1 MDKIRDAYFKAVL
14 EDDKIQPTSDKSARI
29 QSRDPSVEVTLMP
42 RPRKKHQISNWSLK
56 CKKCKRH
63 FVTETLL
70 EKHISLKHPELRSG
84 ETKNVR
90 SNKSENITNKPKPD
104 QLTSTSKNDRKIS
117 LVKNV
122 GHSTVGCSEDHTYCK
137 VHGVLSFGATKTV
150 QSHNRQNKKNRQTAK
165 IRSSTSKNKQTPE
178 LQSSA
183 SKKLS
188 DISENFR
195 KANFMKNDR
204 CSTIRCSKDHNYFKV
219 HEVLKSEAMRP
230 VQSHIQQN
238 NRSNLTAIQMPSAS
252 KYFNVSG
259 ENERLTVSQT
269 GLTSNIQK
277 LRCPICDRNF
287 INTALLNQHV
297 NRTHLQAR
305 PETFVESGIVSP
317 SPASVPAK
325 NSVVFRVSS
334 PLGVP
339 VQITSPSQVTA
350 TENIRKVEPSPSI
363 PLKVNH
369 PQCPICNKYYVNNE
383 LLAIHVTRQHLQL
396 QTWANSGKL

>member
-1 MDKIRDAYFKAVL
+1 MDKIRDAYFQAVL
-14 EDDKIQPTSDKSARI
+14 QEDKVRPTFGKSA
-29 QSRDPSVEVTLMP
+29 QVKNNHPLVEVTLMP
-42 RPRKKHQISNWSLK
+42 RPRKKHQSSNWSLK

-70 EKHISLKHPELRSG
+70 EKHISLKHPKLRSG
-84 ETKNVR
+84 ETKSVR
-90 SNKSENITNKPKPD
+90 SNRSENITNKLKSD
-104 QLTSTSKNDRKIS
+104 RLSSTSKNDRKMS
-117 LVKNV
+117 LVKT
-122 GHSTVGCSEDHTYCK
+122 STIGCSEDHTYCK

-150 QSHNRQNKKNRQTAK
+150 QSHNRQNKKNKQTAK
-165 IRSSTSKNKQTPE
+165 TLSSTTRNKLTSEWP
-178 LQSSA
+178 SSA
-183 SKKLS
+183 SQKLS
-188 DISENFR
+188 DISESFR
-195 KANFMKNDR
+195 KANFMKND
-204 CSTIRCSKDHNYFKV
+204 RCSKDHNYFKV
-219 HEVLKSEAMRP
+219 HEVLRSEATRP
-230 VQSHIQQN
+230 VQSRSQQN
-238 NRSNLTAIQMPSAS
+238 NRSNLTAIQMPSTN

-277 LRCPICDRNF
+277 LKCPICDRNF